1 MKDLSIYL
9 HATHGNNVKLDEI
22 NKHLSSIREKEL
34 ENPAGE
40 SEFKYDNPGLHS
52 RKTLSMPSRNGPLSK
67 LKLARQSLVSFY

>member
-1 MKDLSIYL
+1 MKDFSIYL
-9 HATHGNNVKLDEI
+9 HANLGNNVKLDEI
-22 NKHLSSIREKEL
+22 KHLSSIREKEL

-67 LKLARQSLVSFY
+67 VKLARKSLVSFY

>member
-22 NKHLSSIREKEL
+22 KHLSSKGEKEL
-34 ENPAGE
+34 ENPADE

-67 LKLARQSLVSFY
+67 LELARQSLVSFY